1 MQSETVNSNP
11 ADPTP
16 VPVSRRLPLAR
27 IALGIAA
34 LAGFVVLGR
43 FLGGYVDVFRDWIAG
58 LGALG
63 PLVFMLGYALGVV
76 AFLPGAAL
84 TLAGG
89 TVFGVAQGTAYVWL
103 AAVVGSSAAFL
114 IARYGARGAVERRLA
129 GNARFAAV
137 DRAVGAEGGKI
148 AFLLRLSPAIP
159 FNVLN
164 YALGL
169 TRIRFVDS
177 LWAAFGMLPG
187 TLLYVYLGSVAGDVA
202 SAAAG
207 GGATLQENLVKGIGL
222 LATIAV
228 TVYVTR
234 IARRALREAAGSSLA
249 GESE

>member
-43 FLGGYVDVFRDWIAG
+43 FLGGYVDVFRD
-58 LGALG
+58 
-63 PLVFMLGYALGVV
+63 LGYALGVV